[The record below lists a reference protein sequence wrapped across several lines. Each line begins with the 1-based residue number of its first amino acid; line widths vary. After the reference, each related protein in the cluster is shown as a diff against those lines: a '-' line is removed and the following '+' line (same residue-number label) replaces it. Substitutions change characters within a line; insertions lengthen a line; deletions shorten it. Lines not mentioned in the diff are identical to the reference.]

1 MPFPLAHG
9 ARNRLTTATSAT
21 SGTAN
26 FSTGLIHAVGDKPE
40 VCHTAISLSRCR
52 RVSTIMMEIN
62 KVSDSTTPNDPS
74 VAKPTMAKM
83 ASEASWPAAARPNSL
98 STWVV
103 STMASST
110 VNTAIAT

>member
-1 MPFPLAHG
+1 MRVRHAHG

-62 KVSDSTTPNDPS
+62 KVSDSTTPNEPS

-83 ASEASWPAAARPNSL
+83 ASWYGSRAATGLRYLAALRRRLAGEA
-98 STWVV
+98 
-103 STMASST
+103 
-110 VNTAIAT
+110 